1 MGHGGHGGQKRNF
14 PRKQEKMSFTVLGA
28 GLIINLEKKS
38 EQADSAPQGA
48 NLTCSGNS
56 KHCKWLAIYENQKN

>member
-1 MGHGGHGGQKRNF
+1 
-14 PRKQEKMSFTVLGA
+14 MSFTVLGA